1 MRKWLVVLGIA
12 LAAAGGWWRWSQG
25 SKQDAGP
32 AIRWETVAVDRGP
45 VVAKVTASG
54 TLSARV
60 TVQVGTQVS
69 GRIASLHADYNDK
82 VTKGQVLARLDP
94 LLFQSALDQAR
105 ASEKAAKGELA
116 RVRALA
122 KDAKKLLARNKQLA
136 GQNLIATAEV
146 DTAAANVE
154 VAEANILAAEG
165 RLAQATA
172 SRRQAETNLAF
183 CTVTS
188 PVDGMVLSRSV
199 DVGQTVAAS
208 LQAPTLF
215 VIAEDL
221 ARMQVDTWV
230 AEADV
235 GKLQPGM
242 AASFTVDAFAGKRFA
257 ATIRQIRNAAQTQ
270 QNVVTYDAVLDVE
283 NPELLLRPGMT
294 ANVTFVVAE
303 RKDVLRVPN
312 AALRFRPSQELLR
325 AAGISL
331 PDAATATAS
340 TGPQRRVWQQEGKTA
355 KPVAVQTGITDGS
368 TTELLA
374 PQLAPGTKLVMDAAL
389 PQTGSKSASPMG
401 MGPPMGGKR

>member
-116 RVRALA
+116 RVRALV

-230 AEADV
+230 A
-235 GKLQPGM
+235 
-242 AASFTVDAFAGKRFA
+242 
-257 ATIRQIRNAAQTQ
+257 
-270 QNVVTYDAVLDVE
+270 
-283 NPELLLRPGMT
+283 
-294 ANVTFVVAE
+294 
-303 RKDVLRVPN
+303 
-312 AALRFRPSQELLR
+312 
-325 AAGISL
+325 
-331 PDAATATAS
+331 
-340 TGPQRRVWQQEGKTA
+340 
-355 KPVAVQTGITDGS
+355 
-368 TTELLA
+368 
-374 PQLAPGTKLVMDAAL
+374 
-389 PQTGSKSASPMG
+389 
-401 MGPPMGGKR
+401 